1 MVKKK
6 QNRPSKANCEATA
19 PPTVYELSFPFL
31 AFRSQYQF
39 KYVGSPPTATRSL
52 SFYQKLRSGLDFKL
66 TLSGKCDIKGTFHAR
81 YQENVSCKDGQ
92 YKG

>member
-1 MVKKK
+1 MKKK
-6 QNRPSKANCEATA
+6 QNRSSKVNCEATA

-52 SFYQKLRSGLDFKL
+52 SFYQKLRSGFDFKL
-66 TLSGKCDIKGTFHAR
+66 TLSGKCDIKGTFHVR